1 MKKIYLIVLVIACM
15 ISLQPVVLAQ
25 EISKLP
31 RSTPELEGVSSAGII
46 DFINAADTSGLEN
59 HSFMMIRHGK
69 VIAEGWWKPYG
80 PDYKHIMFSA
90 SKTFT
95 ATAVGLAVSE
105 NRLKVT
111 DKIVSFFP
119 YSLPDTISEYMKGM
133 TVKDLLTMS
142 AGQDPEPSAWGA
154 SGDWMTLF
162 LSTAPKYKPGTVF
175 KYNNMATFMLSAIVQ
190 QVTGET
196 VFNYLMPRI
205 FKPLGIRGIDWDLN
219 PQGISVGMIGLR
231 LRTEDLAKFGQLLSN
246 GGVWNGKQLIP
257 KEWIKEATAFHIKN
271 SEEPEEKR
279 SLNDW
284 GQGYAYQMWRGK
296 NNTVRLD
303 GMGGQFV
310 VLIPD
315 KDAIVVFTANNTNT
329 QKQLDLMHKYLI
341 PAIKSD
347 KSLAPAPALQEE
359 MVKKAA
365 ALTIKP
371 GFEKS
376 VASSLEKT
384 VSGKEFI
391 LSENDNKIQ
400 SVYLSFKD
408 GACTF
413 AIKRDNAVSSIKAGA
428 KEWQFS
434 NTLSSSLLAAPRS
447 NFSKSVDASYT
458 ILKPVIKVAAQYA
471 WTDEKTLEIT
481 GRFVEETLGSETIV
495 CKFSEQNNEVRI
507 TIEPKTPARSG
518 RGTGNQQPVVLRGVL
533 VNF

>member
-1 MKKIYLIVLVIACM
+1 MKKVYLIVLVIACM

-59 HSFMMIRHGK
+59 HSFMMLRHGK

-142 AGQDPEPSAWGA
+142 AGQDQEPSAWGA
-154 SGDWMTLF
+154 NGDWMTLF

-190 QVTGET
+190 QVTSET
-196 VFNYLMPRI
+196 VFNYLMSRI

-219 PQGISVGMIGLR
+219 PQGINMGMIGLR

-257 KEWIKEATAFHIKN
+257 KEWIKEATSYQIKN
-271 SEEPEEKR
+271 SDEPEEKR
-279 SLNDW
+279 ILSDW

-329 QKQLDLMHKYLI
+329 QKQLDLIHKYLI

-347 KSLAPAPALQEE
+347 KALAAAPTLQEE

-376 VASSLEKT
+376 SESGFEKS

-400 SVYLSFKD
+400 SVYFSFKNGD
-408 GACTF
+408 CTF
-413 AIKRDNAVSSIKAGA
+413 AIKRDNAVSSIKAGG
-428 KEWQFS
+428 KEWQMS
-434 NTLSSSLLAAPRS
+434 NTLSASLLAPPRN
-447 NFSKSVDASYT
+447 NFSKSVDASYS
-458 ILKPVIKVAAQYA
+458 ILKPVIKVATRYA

-495 CKFSEQNNEVRI
+495 CKFSEQNNEVRV
-507 TIEPKTPARSG
+507 TIESKSPARTG
-518 RGTGNQQPVVLRGVL
+518 RGSGNQQPAVLRGVM